1 MSVIGI
7 LRQRTFTI
15 RNRGWRNIAYAKL
28 LPLASRAHLRGG
40 LMSKLRLVLCFFGLA
55 GAGAAILSCG
65 SSSQHQLQSITL
77 SPASADGQVQFVVT
91 GYYNTAP
98 LTVAPLP
105 AKWGACYQSS
115 PTTEI
120 SINSTGAAQCGIG
133 AAGTYVIWAND
144 PLPDTGIYNC
154 PSTNACGQGCVFSAT
169 AQLTCP

>member
-1 MSVIGI
+1 MS
-7 LRQRTFTI
+7 T
-15 RNRGWRNIAYAKL
+15 
-28 LPLASRAHLRGG
+28 
-40 LMSKLRLVLCFFGLA
+40 LRLVICLFGLA

-65 SSSQHQLQSITL
+65 SSAQHQLQSITL
-77 SPASADGQVQFVVT
+77 SPATADAQQYPDGQVQFVVT

-105 AKWGACYQSS
+105 ATWGACYQSS

-120 SINSTGAAQCGIG
+120 SINSTGGAQCGVG
-133 AAGTYVIWAND
+133 AVGTYVIWAND
-144 PLPDTGIYNC
+144 PLPDTGVYSC